1 MKLSNRKLLKRASIK
16 KVDLAIK
23 KAKIEVEKKNEISKL
38 LHQHY
43 KINQFKMEQKLRLKM
58 SIMKSIMRIVYKDI
72 KKERSFSNLIFEL
85 KNHGR
90 ITKAFR
96 RIFEI

>member
-58 SIMKSIMRIVYKDI
+58 SIMKSFMRIVYKDI
-72 KKERSFSNLIFEL
+72 KKERSFSN
-85 KNHGR
+85 
-90 ITKAFR
+90 
-96 RIFEI
+96 